1 MRPDG
6 IHSEFWGFSVFSSVQ
21 LGMKPNNK
29 KKIKGIRTKFSNRLL
44 ELNHGIFLIYET
56 IFFRIARGLVYLVVF
71 KPSQIYVG
79 F

>member
-1 MRPDG
+1 M
-6 IHSEFWGFSVFSSVQ
+6 EFTLNFGDFQFSPQ
-21 LGMKPNNK
+21 YNWEWNQIK

-56 IFFRIARGLVYLVVF
+56 IFFRIAHGLVYLVVF